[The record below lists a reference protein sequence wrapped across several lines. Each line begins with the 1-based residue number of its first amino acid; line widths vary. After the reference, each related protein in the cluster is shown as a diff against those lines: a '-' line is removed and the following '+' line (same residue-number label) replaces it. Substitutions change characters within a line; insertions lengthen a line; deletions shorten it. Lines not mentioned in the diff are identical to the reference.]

1 MYQIRRQHKLL
12 ILGILV
18 LNLAV
23 ACSGNAGDDASPA
36 TESESSESVQQD
48 ETSPA
53 IEQPTDEQA
62 DSSESISESSS
73 DDANVSESEISDDQA
88 SADGEASTGETT
100 ADKPETEAQGAT
112 GPIGELDL
120 SWNLVQIDEG
130 IKPAFDLDA
139 NGNAHLAYLTE
150 EEMGGIFYATNSS
163 GDFDIE
169 NVAQGYFYGPVDLA
183 LGSDGT
189 PFIAY
194 HDHQD
199 TGFDPNLGDEVVA
212 ILRDGNWE
220 LVTVEDVGHDGWD
233 NSIFVDGDGNWHT
246 VAIDPAQFGSQ
257 AGVEYATNAGGG
269 VKVSQVGSGPI
280 VYEFGTSIQLDNDGL
295 PGIAYYD
302 QDETAQAYARF
313 DGNQW
318 TVELVDQN
326 GDAGRY
332 SNLIY
337 DTDNNPHISYYVF
350 DGETTGDVRH
360 AWWDGSEW
368 QIENVDRL
376 EDVRQGR
383 VGARKITALA
393 LDAVGNLHIAYT
405 DRGRVVYGQQSEEG
419 WVVQELPKNSDKIL
433 GQLVELKLDGNGN
446 PHLVWYEVTVFA
458 PTLTGDIIYASGS
471 G

>member
-1 MYQIRRQHKLL
+1 MYQIGRQPKLL

-18 LNLAV
+18 VILAV
-23 ACSGNAGDDASPA
+23 ACSANAGNDLFPT
-36 TESESSESVQQD
+36 TESDSAESVQQTETPPAVD
-48 ETSPA
+48 EPA
-53 IEQPTDEQA
+53 DEQA
-62 DSSESISESSS
+62 DSSESSAESSG
-73 DDANVSESEISDDQA
+73 DDAGVSDSDTTEDQA
-88 SADGEASTGETT
+88 SADDETSTSAT
-100 ADKPETEAQGAT
+100 AADDPGTEAQEAI
-112 GPIGELDL
+112 GPIGELTL
-120 SWNLVQIDEG
+120 SWELVQIDEG

-139 NGNAHLAYLTE
+139 DGQAHVAYIAE
-150 EEMGGIFYATNSS
+150 EEMGGVFYATNSN
-163 GDFDIE
+163 GDFQIE

-212 ILRDGNWE
+212 ILRDGDWE
-220 LVTVEDVGHDGWD
+220 NVTVGDVGHDGWD
-233 NSIFVDGDGNWHT
+233 NSIVVDADGNWHT
-246 VAIDPAQFGSQ
+246 AAIDPVQFGSQ
-257 AGVEYATNAGGG
+257 AGVEYATNASGEAT
-269 VKVSQVGSGPI
+269 VTQVGSGPI
-280 VYEFGTSIQLDNDGL
+280 VYEFGTSIRLDQNGL
-295 PGIAYYD
+295 PGITYYD
-302 QDETAQAYARF
+302 QGEEALAYARF

-337 DTDNNPHISYYVF
+337 DVDNNPHISYFVF

-360 AWWDGSEW
+360 AWWDGTEW
-368 QIENVDRL
+368 QIEGVDRL

-393 LDAVGNLHIAYT
+393 IDGEGTLHIAYS
-405 DRGRVVYGQQSEEG
+405 DRSRVVYGQRTEEG

-433 GQLVELKLDGNGN
+433 GQLVELELDGKGM

-458 PTLTGDIIYASGS
+458 PTLTGDIIYAAGL